1 MDASKVT
8 KATMKTRYV
17 KLCPTCGNCCKYLS
31 KHLLNVYNMVN
42 STERRNACHTAQKL
56 KMTKKDLALQIANL
70 PFTNIVLLDI
80 WKMRQDVK
88 RFIKTGV
95 IGNQKLDML
104 LDMVLKRYD

>member
-1 MDASKVT
+1 
-8 KATMKTRYV
+8 
-17 KLCPTCGNCCKYLS
+17 
-31 KHLLNVYNMVN
+31 MVN

-70 PFTNIVLLDI
+70 PFTKIELLDI

>member
-1 MDASKVT
+1 
-8 KATMKTRYV
+8 
-17 KLCPTCGNCCKYLS
+17 
-31 KHLLNVYNMVN
+31 MVN

-56 KMTKKDLALQIANL
+56 KMTKKDLAMQIANL
-70 PFTNIVLLDI
+70 PFTKIELLDT